1 MNEGSSGEYVVKA
14 IASATLDKTRIKPS
28 NSKVR
33 FFKKFVTL
41 SKKFVFITNRLRTF
55 YHFYESVKNFN
66 MSKQRICIV
75 GDGLSGLIT
84 AVVLGQVPEI
94 EVNLIAKKALK
105 NQDKRTTAISDTNY
119 KFVKEHINNLNNK
132 LFWPSK
138 RIELFY
144 ETSKEKINFLN
155 LDEKKSNLMYVFEN
169 DKIKNIL
176 LKEIFR
182 KKIKVVHKEINN
194 INDLKKY
201 DLTIL
206 CLGGQSKM
214 YNKIIKAR
222 SIQKEYKET
231 AITGYVRHKFK
242 NLNTSQFFL
251 REGPLAILPF
261 SHNHFSFVWSL
272 KKNFYERNMKKINS
286 LVKKKIL
293 EVLKTKQNIS
303 LSNIQSYPILL
314 GLKRQYHQK
323 NILVLGEGLH
333 VIHPVAGQGFNLVL
347 RDIKKLKEIIMHY
360 SGLGISIKN
369 SFALNDFYNSR
380 KPENI
385 IMGLGVDATHSF
397 FKQNKYLDPIKE
409 IIIKNISNNNTLK
422 KISKIISNRGLSL

>member
-1 MNEGSSGEYVVKA
+1 
-14 IASATLDKTRIKPS
+14 
-28 NSKVR
+28 
-33 FFKKFVTL
+33 
-41 SKKFVFITNRLRTF
+41 
-55 YHFYESVKNFN
+55 

-75 GDGLSGLIT
+75 GDGLTGLIT
-84 AVVLGQVPEI
+84 AVILGQIPEV
-94 EVNLIAKKALK
+94 EVNLIAKKASK
-105 NQDKRTTAISDTNY
+105 NHDKRTTAISDTNY

-176 LKEIFR
+176 LKGIFQ
-182 KKIKVVHKEINN
+182 KKIKVEHKEVDN
-194 INDLKKY
+194 IDELKKY

-206 CLGGQSKM
+206 CLGGRSNI
-214 YNKIIKAR
+214 YNKILKIR

-251 REGPLAILPF
+251 KEGPLAILPF
-261 SHNHFSFVWSL
+261 SQNYFSFVWSL
-272 KKNFYERNMKKINS
+272 KKNFYERNIKKINS
-286 LVKKKIL
+286 LVKDKIL

-303 LSNIQSYPILL
+303 LSNIQSYPTSL
-314 GLKRQYHQK
+314 GLKRQYYYK
-323 NILVLGEGLH
+323 NILILGEGLH

-347 RDIKKLKEIIMHY
+347 RDIKKLKEIITHY

-385 IMGLGVDATHSF
+385 IMGLGVDATHNF
-397 FKQNKYLDPIKE
+397 FKQNRYLDPIKE
-409 IIIKNISNNNTLK
+409 ILIKNISNNDTLK